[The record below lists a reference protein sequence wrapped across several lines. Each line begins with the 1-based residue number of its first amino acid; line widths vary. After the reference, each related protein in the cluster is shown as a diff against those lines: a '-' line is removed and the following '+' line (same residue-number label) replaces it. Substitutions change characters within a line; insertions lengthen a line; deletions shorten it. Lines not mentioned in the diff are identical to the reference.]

1 MPTGGLSRSIRS
13 VTRSLE
19 ILEFLN
25 LRNGATQREVCA
37 ETGLTRGTAYRMLE
51 TMRLQGFLRKDAGSA
66 RYWLTGRV
74 RALADGYVEEWWIE
88 AFARQ
93 MVQELGRRV
102 RWPVK
107 LLTLSG
113 HELLTRVT
121 TDYESPFTEAKFPSG
136 HRVSLLGTA
145 AGHAFLSVCDPTLQ
159 EQLIRMAQEA
169 GARSRGK
176 KVPYKPILRR
186 VRAQGYEIVDHPRL
200 SIYSVAIPVVAD
212 GQVIGALAIQL
223 FRAAVPKPT
232 AVAKFLA
239 ELQTTAAAIG
249 AQFKLQGVKVK

>member
-1 MPTGGLSRSIRS
+1 MPSSGLTRSIRS
-13 VTRSLE
+13 VNRCLE

-25 LRNGATQREVCA
+25 LKNGATQREVCA

-51 TMRLQGFLRKDAGSA
+51 TMRLQGFLRKDRGSA

-88 AFARQ
+88 NFARQ
-93 MVQELGRRV
+93 MVQDLGRKV

-136 HRVSLLGTA
+136 HRVSLLATA
-145 AGHAFLSVCDPTLQ
+145 AGHAFLAACDAALQ
-159 EQLIRMAQEA
+159 EQLIRMAQDA
-169 GARSRGK
+169 GAPSKTAARGELK
-176 KVPYKPILRR
+176 QQLRR
-186 VRAQGYEIVDHPRL
+186 VRLQGYEAVNHPKL
-200 SIYSVAIPVVAD
+200 AIYSVAVPVVTGD
-212 GQVIGALAIQL
+212 QVIGALAI
-223 FRAAVPKPT
+223 
-232 AVAKFLA
+232 
-239 ELQTTAAAIG
+239 
-249 AQFKLQGVKVK
+249 